1 MNAVGV
7 GAMSAL
13 PVSALEVA
21 RGLPIWSVPVE
32 PRPVAGGITNANFVV
47 EDCGRRCFVRVG
59 ADIPVHGIMRAH
71 EAQASAAAAAC
82 GLSPALLH
90 VVPGDHAGSPG
101 ALVFAYVAGR
111 TLAASDLRDRAM
123 LARVLALLRTCH
135 RDMPRQLRGAVLL
148 FWVFQVLRDYARTLA
163 ESDRH
168 RAALPALA
176 DAAAVLE
183 RAVGPVELVFG
194 HNDLLPANL
203 IDDGARL
210 WLVDWEY
217 AGFNSPLFDLANLA
231 SNCALAEADERW
243 LLEAYF
249 AAPPDAAPLNEALWR
264 RYQAMK
270 CASLLRETMWSMV
283 QETHGTVDFDYAAY
297 TADYRARFADAYAS
311 FQKG

>member
-1 MNAVGV
+1 
-7 GAMSAL
+7 MSAL
-13 PVSALEVA
+13 DIA
-21 RGLPIWSVPVE
+21 RGLPIWSGPVE

-47 EDCGRRCFVRVG
+47 EDGGRRCFVRVG

-90 VVPGDHAGSPG
+90 VVPGNPG
-101 ALVFAYVAGR
+101 ALVFAYVASR
-111 TLAASDLRDRAM
+111 TLAAADLRTRAI
-123 LARVLALLRTCH
+123 LARVVPLLHTCH
-135 RDMPRQLRGAVLL
+135 RDMPRQLRGAVVL

-163 ESDRH
+163 AGGRH
-168 RAALPALA
+168 VGDLPALA
-176 DAAAVLE
+176 DAAAALE

-231 SNCALAEADERW
+231 SNCELDEADERW

-249 AAPPDAAPLNEALWR
+249 ATPLDTPLWR

-297 TADYRARFADAYAS
+297 TADYRARFIDAYES
-311 FQKG
+311 FQRG

>member
-1 MNAVGV
+1 VTPSAP
-7 GAMSAL
+7 ASAL
-13 PVSALEVA
+13 DIA
-21 RGLPIWSVPVE
+21 RGLPIWSGPVE
-32 PRPVAGGITNANFVV
+32 PRPVAGGITNANFTV
-47 EDCGRRCFVRVG
+47 EDGGRRCFVRIG

-82 GLSPALLH
+82 GLSPALLN
-90 VVPGDHAGSPG
+90 VVSGSPG

-111 TLAASDLRDRAM
+111 TLAAADLRTRAM
-123 LARVLALLRTCH
+123 LARVLPLLRTCH
-135 RDMPRQLRGAVLL
+135 QEMPRQLRGAVVL

-163 ESDRH
+163 DGGRHGSD
-168 RAALPALA
+168 LPALA
-176 DAAAVLE
+176 DAAAALE
-183 RAVGPVELVFG
+183 HAVGPVDLVFG

-231 SNCALAEADERW
+231 SNCALDEADERW
-243 LLEAYF
+243 LLESYF
-249 AAPPDAAPLNEALWR
+249 ATALDALLWH
-264 RYQAMK
+264 RYRAMK

-311 FQKG
+311 FQRR